1 MLVKIIIALLVLPAI
16 ISLGMFDYDQN
27 MKNLDSIAGSVAFT
41 YGGVALMFISERCHN
56 FFAKA
61 VFVMVGLLCAGQSGL
76 LNYDAQMQPHREQQ
90 NIRKLM
96 AEHKSNKYSLD
107 EIQKCYRS
115 NCKSDDYRQHNKI
128 LDSKIMD
135 LESRKDYSWVEP
147 DETTKIKT
155 YGVALLTPLL
165 MNVLGFG
172 LSFTFFQ
179 EKRKKHVSALSKLVN
194 WLVRRNVGDVNGNVG
209 NVNGV
214 NDVSSKSSYTNQQ
227 LIVMRKVYE
236 KMFYD
241 NGGIEPKQNK
251 WHDEVKRQIEGLK
264 RHDKIKEWWNDH
276 RPNLEPPPAPEQP
289 RPIEVYTSRPA
300 GFTGIH

>member
-1 MLVKIIIALLVLPAI
+1 MLVKIIIALSVLPAMI
-16 ISLGMFDYDQN
+16 ALGMFDYDQN

-56 FFAKA
+56 FFAK
-61 VFVMVGLLCAGQSGL
+61 VIFVTVGLLCAGQSGL
-76 LNYDAQMQPHREQQ
+76 FNYDAQMNPHREQQ
-90 NIRKLM
+90 NIRILM

-107 EIQKCYRS
+107 DIQECYRS
-115 NCKSDDYRQHNKI
+115 NCKSDDYRQHNKM

-147 DETTKIKT
+147 DQTTKIKT

-165 MNVLGFG
+165 MNVLAFG

-179 EKRKKHVSALSKLVN
+179 EKRKKHVSAWSKLVN
-194 WLVRRNVGDVNGNVG
+194 WIVSRNVTGVSGNVS
-209 NVNGV
+209 NVSGV
-214 NDVSSKSSYTNQQ
+214 SGVSTYTNQQ
-227 LIVMRKVYE
+227 LVVMQKVYTD
-236 KMFYD
+236 MFYER
-241 NGGIEPKQNK
+241 GGVEPSQTK
-251 WHDEVKRQIEGLK
+251 WHAEVKRQVEGLK
-264 RHDKIKEWWNDH
+264 RHDKIKEWWQTM

-289 RPIEVYTSRPA
+289 RPIKVYKTEPA